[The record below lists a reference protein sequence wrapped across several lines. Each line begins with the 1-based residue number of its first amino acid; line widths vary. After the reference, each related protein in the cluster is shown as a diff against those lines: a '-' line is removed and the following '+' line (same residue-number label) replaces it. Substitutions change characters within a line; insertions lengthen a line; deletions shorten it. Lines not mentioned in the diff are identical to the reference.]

1 MGGSGTFLG
10 HALPASFFLGF
21 GCFFLGLTF
30 KRCRDLVRS
39 SSSSNCNAGANAN
52 ASGSGT
58 GTNNTSSSGGTPKLF
73 CDVHIPERSPVVLG
87 RTGAILMA
95 GTTLGMFYEAMG
107 GYLDGIGLFH
117 QLAHVALYLCFFFVG
132 AVAFLESRR
141 SVPPDSSRVALSFA
155 FFLQYILWN
164 EHGLMKE
171 DGSDARVHILQG
183 QINLAASFAFGY
195 SVYNPR
201 SQLAYVAGW
210 ALMTLNALW
219 MFTAGLTVCCVD
231 LMLHTVGAALAL
243 EALFIAALVL
253 IGSALCMQPRPAHH
267 QLGGNR
273 NSNAGAYSSV
283 TSSVPPDEEDG
294 SHK

>member
-10 HALPASFFLGF
+10 HALPASFFFGF

-30 KRCRDLVRS
+30 KRCRELVRTT
-39 SSSSNCNAGANAN
+39 SSSSNCDAGA
-52 ASGSGT
+52 STSGT
-58 GTNNTSSSGGTPKLF
+58 GTNASSSGGTPKLF
-73 CDVHIPERSPVVLG
+73 CDVHIPERNTVLLG
-87 RTGAILMA
+87 RTSAILMV

-107 GYLDGIGLFH
+107 GYLDGIGMFH
-117 QLAHVALYLCFFFVG
+117 QLAHMALYLCFFFVG
-132 AVAFLESRR
+132 AVTWLESRH

-171 DGSDARVHILQG
+171 DRSDARVHILQG
-183 QINLAASFAFGY
+183 QINLAASITFAY

-201 SQLAYVAGW
+201 SLLAYVSGW

-219 MFTAGLTVCCVD
+219 MLTAGLTVCCVD

-243 EALFIAALVL
+243 EALFIAAILL
-253 IGSALCMQPRPAHH
+253 IGAALCMEPRPAHH
-267 QLGGNR
+267 QQLGNR
-273 NSNAGAYSSV
+273 NNNAAYSSV
-283 TSSVPPDEEDG
+283 NSSVPPDEEDG
-294 SHK
+294 NHK